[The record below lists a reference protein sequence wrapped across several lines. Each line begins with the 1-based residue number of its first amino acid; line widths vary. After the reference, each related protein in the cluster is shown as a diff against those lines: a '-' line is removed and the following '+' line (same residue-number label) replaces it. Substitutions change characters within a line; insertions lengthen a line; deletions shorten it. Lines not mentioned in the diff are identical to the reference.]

1 VDKTRFEWDAAKD
14 FANQRKHHV
23 AFALAQFAF
32 ADPRRVIAKDQHHSD
47 QEPRFYCFGWVD
59 ERVITVR
66 FTYRE
71 GLIRIIG
78 AGFWRKGKTIYEEE
92 NKLHR

>member
-1 VDKTRFEWDAAKD
+1 MDKTRFEWDAAKD

-32 ADPRRVIAKDQHHSD
+32 ADPQRVIAKDMHHSD

-59 ERVITVR
+59 ERVLTVR

>member
-23 AFALAQFAF
+23 TFALAQFAF
-32 ADPRRVIAKDQHHSD
+32 ADPQRVIAKDMHHSD

-59 ERVITVR
+59 ERVLTVR

>member
-32 ADPRRVIAKDQHHSD
+32 ADPQRVIAKDMHHSD